1 MMMMISCSVMIKCQ
15 TAFLPSTKIPL
26 FASQP
31 LFLPQFPFELIRLW
45 GLSFNWGISMSLR
58 SGASHRSRVIFPDCQ
73 IFNFHFF
80 FQAWE
85 LFHDITHFLKQ
96 HLFLP
101 LFPIVLVTNLI
112 TLITYQHL
120 PNLISGHCQKL
131 FSQNFNFT
139 LLGNYIWLLNFLF
152 NPSCTTPQ
160 TNIVTHLRRLQ
171 HFPCL
176 LLL

>member
-1 MMMMISCSVMIKCQ
+1 
-15 TAFLPSTKIPL
+15 
-26 FASQP
+26 
-31 LFLPQFPFELIRLW
+31 
-45 GLSFNWGISMSLR
+45 MSLR

-73 IFNFHFF
+73 ISSFHVFF
-80 FQAWE
+80 FHAWE
-85 LFHDITHFLKQ
+85 LFHDLTHFLKQ

-112 TLITYQHL
+112 TPITCQHL
-120 PNLISGHCQKL
+120 PNLISGHCQKF

-160 TNIVTHLRRLQ
+160 TNIVTHRADVFAVSSGEQSSRL
-171 HFPCL
+171 P
-176 LLL
+176 